1 MDYEVFLLTR
11 VSEYYEKTR
20 NNTLSVALGV
30 GRTAGIITSAAL
42 ILIMVASGFTFAAIV
57 AVKAIGLGIAIA
69 VAVDATIVRGLLV
82 PATMKLLGD
91 WNWWIPAP
99 LARLLPKIKVD

>member
-11 VSEYYEKTR
+11 VSEIYHETGDNTR
-20 NNTLSVALGV
+20 SVAEGV
-30 GRTAGIITSAAL
+30 GRTAGIITSAAF
-42 ILIMVASGFTFAAIV
+42 ILIMVALGFALAAIV
-57 AVKAIGLGIAIA
+57 AVKAIGIGMAIA

-91 WNWWIPAP
+91 WNWWAP
-99 LARLLPKIKVD
+99 HFVKRYLPKLKLE